1 MLTAAAAA
9 GAHPHLAAGAMH
21 NDAAV
26 GEEVGEGR
34 SLWGPPKLLHL
45 HHCAIVQTQHLLQ
58 QRGRGDRDEER

>member
-1 MLTAAAAA
+1 
-9 GAHPHLAAGAMH
+9 MH